1 MAESR
6 KRPRLLLRPR
16 PRDGLLQERDE
27 EQSKLAAV
35 LKDMA
40 AASTA
45 GSKRQEKI
53 SDVCRDLKE
62 SKKKIAEIEALV
74 AKAEKLKKHTAF
86 FSPPATHL
94 CLSTSPHAQPLGGRT
109 RGSVLLM

>member
-1 MAESR
+1 
-6 KRPRLLLRPR
+6 
-16 PRDGLLQERDE
+16 LLQERDE

-86 FSPPATHL
+86 FFSASHTP
-94 CLSTSPHAQPLGGRT
+94 LSLHIPSCTTFGRAH
-109 RGSVLLM
+109 SWECVANVNK

>member
-1 MAESR
+1 
-6 KRPRLLLRPR
+6 
-16 PRDGLLQERDE
+16 LLQERDE

-74 AKAEKLKKHTAF
+74 AKAEKLKKHMAF
-86 FSPPATHL
+86 FFLRQPHTSV
-94 CLSTSPHAQPLGGRT
+94 SPHPLMHNLWEGALVG
-109 RGSVLLM
+109 VCC